1 MSESQSRPSRR
12 GFIRGAAV
20 AGAATAAVAT
30 LPGAPGVDPAPVAQP
45 QPQPPAPENGGGYR
59 LSEHVQRYYKTTRV

>member
-30 LPGAPGVDPAPVAQP
+30 LPRAPGVAPAPVA